1 MKKES
6 VLCIPT
12 EEAKR
17 LELCHTVKRS
27 GVIEKIEESNYLLQ
41 FKSRCEIED
50 DPNILQLLPY
60 VLCTNPDRTKILAY
74 QRKGGSEGRLEGL
87 WSIGVG
93 GHINLRDVYID
104 NDLGINATQTIES
117 GLSRELL
124 EELDLFGDIK
134 EASFL
139 GTIFLTN
146 TSVNSVHLGLVF
158 HQELLEEQL
167 LCESS
172 HLKPVWLSPEEL
184 ATKKLEDWSK
194 ELVRLFL

>member
-6 VLCIPT
+6 VLCLPT
-12 EEAKR
+12 KEAKR
-17 LELCHTVKRS
+17 LELCNTAKRAD
-27 GVIEKIEESNYLLQ
+27 VLEKLVENNHLLQ
-41 FKSRCEIED
+41 FQSRCEIED
-50 DPNILQLLPY
+50 DPSILQLLPY
-60 VLCTNPDRTKILAY
+60 VLCSNADKTKILAY

-93 GHINLRDVYID
+93 GHINLKDVYID
-104 NDLGINATQTIES
+104 RDLGINAKITIDS

-124 EELDLFGDIK
+124 EELDLYGDIK

-139 GTIFLTN
+139 GTIFMVN
-146 TSVNSVHLGLVF
+146 TPVNSVHLGLVY
-158 HQELLEEQL
+158 HQMLLEDQV

-172 HLKPVWLSPEEL
+172 HLKPVWLTREEL
-184 ATKKLEDWSK
+184 ASKELEDWSK